1 MLKKYSVINGLM
13 SMFVLLASI
22 CRTLLLSTELGP
34 NSYGTLAILLL
45 IIEYGGYGHLGMN
58 YEIDRKLPTLSKNKS
73 AINSYVFRIFNE
85 LVLKIAV
92 SIIVLASILIIGYA
106 FSLAVV
112 ILILLNVSLLL
123 FSNTLFSIIRAL
135 RFYSGYVWLQAVFPF
150 ISLAIIAGLSINGRL
165 DISNALIALFIARA
179 VLSVMLM
186 ALLVSNFDLKLNLE
200 KLRDF
205 TITLR
210 VRKLALL
217 LFSFNFLFL
226 FLITWERYIGEL
238 YLDPIRLGHY
248 MFAIFGIA
256 ALRAPFSA
264 MNSIVYPELL
274 RRVDNEVSFILL
286 FKKVLVIEFVL
297 GLVMSVAAYYAS
309 ALIIEFFF
317 EEYTGSIYFF
327 RQLLIGFPLYVLVI
341 CSNMLLLC
349 KEKYIVLIRYLLLS
363 ISSTVLLFLFVDV
376 DFIRSQLSIIN
387 VLSVGFY
394 FLILSYTVVKEM
406 RRVNSKI

>member
-1 MLKKYSVINGLM
+1 M

-210 VRKLALL
+210 VSKLALL

>member
-1 MLKKYSVINGLM
+1 M